1 MPSCWFVLACLFMRI
16 DGVVCERKEIRIQ
29 HIFGSKRIEREIK
42 LLKGETEETMA
53 QETHVTHSIQFD

>member
-1 MPSCWFVLACLFMRI
+1 MRI